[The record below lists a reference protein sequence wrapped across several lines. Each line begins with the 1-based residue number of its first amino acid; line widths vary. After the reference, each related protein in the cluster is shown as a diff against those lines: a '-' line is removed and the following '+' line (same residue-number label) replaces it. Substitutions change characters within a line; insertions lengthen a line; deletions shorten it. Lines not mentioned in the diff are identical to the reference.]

1 MDFLSL
7 SYAERGG
14 SERMAKKF
22 LGILLGYIIV
32 AVILLPLLIT
42 LLWGGFSKEEVKE
55 AKKLVRIE
63 DVFSPEL
70 EEYIVGVVSAEMPA
84 SFPEEALKAQAVAA
98 RTYQVRKMQEVG
110 TDRVI
115 YDVGQAYNS
124 VAEQKKKWGENY
136 IENANKIRTAV
147 KETQGEIMVY
157 GGEPILAVFHAQ
169 SAGKTEA
176 SENVWT
182 SALPYLKSVDS
193 EEDKKAPNNE
203 YTSTISAKDV
213 WSKLSTFGKLSQN
226 EAELTFSNIERSD
239 AGYIQNVRVGGM
251 NLTGLQVR
259 QALGLRSANFQV
271 ERKGDNFVFVTH
283 GYGHGAGMSQYGA
296 SFLAKDGMDYREIL
310 CHYYQGISFE
320 NIA

>member
-14 SERMAKKF
+14 SERMAKKL
-22 LGILLGYIIV
+22 LGILLGYIIL

-70 EEYIVGVVSAEMPA
+70 EDYIVGVVSAEMPA

-124 VAEQKKKWGENY
+124 VAEQKKKWGPNY

-193 EEDKKAPNNE
+193 EEDKNAPNNE
-203 YTSTISAKDV
+203 YTCTLSAKDV
-213 WSKLSTFGKLSQN
+213 WNKLSAFGKLSQS
-226 EAELTFSNIERSD
+226 EEELSFSNIERSD

-271 ERKGDNFVFVTH
+271 ERKGDSFVFVTH

-296 SFLAKDGMDYREIL
+296 SFLAQEGMDYREIL

>member
-14 SERMAKKF
+14 SERMAKKI
-22 LGILLGYIIV
+22 LGILLGYIIL

-115 YDVGQAYNS
+115 YDVGQA
-124 VAEQKKKWGENY
+124 
-136 IENANKIRTAV
+136 
-147 KETQGEIMVY
+147 
-157 GGEPILAVFHAQ
+157 
-169 SAGKTEA
+169 
-176 SENVWT
+176 
-182 SALPYLKSVDS
+182 
-193 EEDKKAPNNE
+193 
-203 YTSTISAKDV
+203 
-213 WSKLSTFGKLSQN
+213 
-226 EAELTFSNIERSD
+226 
-239 AGYIQNVRVGGM
+239 
-251 NLTGLQVR
+251 
-259 QALGLRSANFQV
+259 
-271 ERKGDNFVFVTH
+271 
-283 GYGHGAGMSQYGA
+283 
-296 SFLAKDGMDYREIL
+296 
-310 CHYYQGISFE
+310 
-320 NIA
+320 

>member
-1 MDFLSL
+1 
-7 SYAERGG
+7 
-14 SERMAKKF
+14 MAKK
-22 LGILLGYIIV
+22 LLIILMGYIIL
-32 AVILLPLLIT
+32 AVVLIPLLIT
-42 LLWGGFSKEEVKE
+42 MLWGGFAKEEVKE

-110 TDRVI
+110 TENVI
-115 YDVGQAYNS
+115 YDVGQAYCS

-136 IENANKIRTAV
+136 IENTNKIRTAV

-157 GGEPILAVFHAQ
+157 EGEPILAVFHAQ

-193 EEDKKAPNNE
+193 AEDKEAPNNE
-203 YTSTISAKDV
+203 YTCTISAQEV
-213 WSKLSTFGKLSQN
+213 WNKLSQYGKLTQN
-226 EAELTFSNIERSD
+226 EAELTFSSIERSD
-239 AGYIQNVRVGGM
+239 AGYIQKIKVGGLT
-251 NLTGLQVR
+251 LTGLEVR
-259 QALGLRSANFQV
+259 SALGLRSANFEV
-271 ERKGDNFVFVTH
+271 ERKDENFVFVTH

-296 SFLAKDGMDYREIL
+296 SFLAQDGMDYREIL

>member
-1 MDFLSL
+1 
-7 SYAERGG
+7 
-14 SERMAKKF
+14 MAKKI
-22 LGILLGYIIV
+22 LGILLGYIIL

-124 VAEQKKKWGENY
+124 VAEQKKKWGANY

-213 WSKLSTFGKLSQN
+213 WNKLSTFGKLSQS
-226 EAELTFSNIERSD
+226 EAELSFSNIERSD

-271 ERKGDNFVFVTH
+271 ERKGDSFVFVTH

-296 SFLAKDGMDYREIL
+296 SFLAQEGMDYREIL

>member
-1 MDFLSL
+1 M
-7 SYAERGG
+7 G
-14 SERMAKKF
+14 KK
-22 LGILLGYIIV
+22 LLAILIGYIIL
-32 AVILLPLLIT
+32 AVILLPLFIT
-42 LLWGGFSKEEVKE
+42 LLWGGFFTQEVKE
-55 AKKLVRIE
+55 AKTLIGID

-98 RTYQVRKMQEVG
+98 RTYEVRKMQEAGSEEVL
-110 TDRVI
+110 

-124 VAEQKKKWGENY
+124 VVEQKKKWGENY
-136 IENANKIRTAV
+136 IDNANKIRKAV

-157 GGEPILAVFHAQ
+157 DGEPILAVFHAQ

-176 SENVWT
+176 SENVWS

-193 EEDKKAPNNE
+193 GEDKNAPNNE
-203 YTSTISAKDV
+203 YTCTISAKEV
-213 WSKLSTFGKLSQN
+213 WDKLQKFGELNQDETN
-226 EAELTFSNIERSD
+226 LTFNIIDRSQ
-239 AGYIQNVRVGGM
+239 AGYIQKLRVGGIS
-251 NLTGLQVR
+251 LSGLEVR
-259 QALGLRSANFQV
+259 TALGLRSANFEV
-271 ERKGDNFVFVTH
+271 ERQGDSFVFVTH

-296 SFLAKDGMDYREIL
+296 SYLAEEGMDYREIL

>member
-1 MDFLSL
+1 
-7 SYAERGG
+7 
-14 SERMAKKF
+14 MAKKV
-22 LGILLGYIIV
+22 LGILLGYIIL
-32 AVILLPLLIT
+32 AVIVLPLLIT
-42 LLWGGFSKEEVKE
+42 LLWGGFSKEEEVKE
-55 AKKLVRIE
+55 AKETKELVRIE

-110 TDRVI
+110 SDHVI

-124 VAEQKKKWGENY
+124 VVEQKKKWGSNY
-136 IENANKIRTAV
+136 IEYANKIRTAV

-157 GGEPILAVFHAQ
+157 DGEPILAVFHAQ

-193 EEDKKAPNNE
+193 EEDKKAPDNAF
-203 YTSTISAKDV
+203 TCTISAKDV
-213 WSKLSTFGKLSQN
+213 CNRLSQFGKVSQSEGELS
-226 EAELTFSNIERSD
+226 FSNIERSD
-239 AGYIQNVRVGGM
+239 AGYIQKVRVGGM
-251 NLTGLQVR
+251 TLTGLQVR

-271 ERKGDNFVFVTH
+271 ERKGDSFVFVTH

-296 SFLAKDGMDYREIL
+296 SFLAQDGMDYREIL